1 MSQDQKTNEID
12 EITGIETTGHEW
24 DGLKELNNPLPRWW
38 LWIFYGTVIWGLAYT
53 VAYPAWP
60 MISQATQG
68 VLGYDSRA
76 EVAER
81 IAEADL
87 AKQPFRD
94 RMAELDFAQI
104 QADTDLMRFA
114 QLSGAATFRTYCSQ
128 CHGAGGAGF
137 PGYAN
142 LTDDAWL
149 WGGTIEDIHL
159 TIKHGIRVEEDYDSR
174 FGEMP
179 AFGRDEILEDDAIA
193 QVVEYVL
200 QISDQG
206 HDAALAGPGAE
217 VFEIECSS
225 CHGEDAKG
233 LIELGAPNLTDP
245 IWLYGGTR
253 EILMETLVNGRAGMM
268 PAWTGRLSEAQIREV
283 ALYVHAALGGGE

>member
-1 MSQDQKTNEID
+1 MAETHKEID
-12 EITGIETTGHEW
+12 ATSGVETTGHEW

-38 LWIFYGTVIWGLAYT
+38 LWIFYGTVVWGLAYT
-53 VAYPAWP
+53 VAFPAWP
-60 MISQATQG
+60 MLSQATQG
-68 VLGYDSRA
+68 VLGYDSRKA
-76 EVAER
+76 VAVQ
-81 IAEADL
+81 IDQADT
-87 AKQPFRD
+87 AKQVYRD
-94 RMAELDFAQI
+94 QMAALAFAEI
-104 QADTDLMRFA
+104 QADQDLMRFS

-159 TIKHGIRVEEDYDSR
+159 TIRHGIRAEDDDDSR
-174 FGEMP
+174 FGDMP
-179 AFGRDEILEDDAIA
+179 AFGRDELLEPEAIA

-200 QISDQG
+200 KISGQE
-206 HDAALAGPGAE
+206 HDADLAEAGTE
-217 VFEIECSS
+217 IFEIECTA
-225 CHGEDAKG
+225 CHGDDALG

-253 EILMETLVNGRAGMM
+253 EILMETLMEGRAGMM
-268 PAWTGRLSEAQIREV
+268 PAWAGRLSDAQIREV